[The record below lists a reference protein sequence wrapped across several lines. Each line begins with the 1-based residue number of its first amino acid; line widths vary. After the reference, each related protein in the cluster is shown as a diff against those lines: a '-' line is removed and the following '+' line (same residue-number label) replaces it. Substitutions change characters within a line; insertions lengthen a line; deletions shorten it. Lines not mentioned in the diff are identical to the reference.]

1 MTRKCRFDW
10 MNVSFIAPVRCHGFN
25 GSHFLSLLKHYTL
38 HKAVHPYGW
47 WHVWG
52 EGEKRERKKKRWWR
66 FLLLNTAEWGHPN
79 QSDFPRWWRC
89 WAAASAAPAA
99 AADDAAPYPSVC
111 LRIWLRWGTSSP
123 EEEKKE
129 TEERETDPNWV
140 VARNRTADKMHSNCF
155 SNNLK
160 SPFFFVRQTGP
171 TGRWRL

>member
-1 MTRKCRFDW
+1 MAAIF
-10 MNVSFIAPVRCHGFN
+10 
-25 GSHFLSLLKHYTL
+25 SHFSNITRYIKPPILMVDDTSQVK
-38 HKAVHPYGW
+38 VR
-47 WHVWG
+47 
-52 EGEKRERKKKRWWR
+52 KRERKKKRWWR

-140 VARNRTADKMHSNCF
+140 VARNRTADKMHSNGF